1 MEWIGVI
8 GIVVGLVFFVVA
20 AMKGWNVLITSIVTA
35 IVIALTNG
43 MDIMNAMVGTETSYV
58 TGLAGFIRGNL
69 LIFMGG
75 AIMGEFMDK
84 SGAAKAI
91 AQAVMNKV
99 GNKSPYLV
107 LLGIAA
113 VGAILTYAGIS
124 MFVAMFALIP
134 LARPLFRECNIPWHL
149 FCAAWSLAACSFT
162 MAMIPGVP
170 AVAWI
175 NAANGCGVSLT
186 AAPIMGIVG
195 SIIAIAVSC
204 IYIKFALKRAQA
216 KGETYEITEADK
228 DVEADTKLPNLF
240 VSLLPLIVLIAVI
253 IGGSAAGIKNV
264 VYIAMLVAVIV
275 SVVAFYK
282 HLDSVRDVLGK
293 GAVAGVGPAVFTS
306 AAVGVGT
313 VAAASVGFS
322 VIYEAIFNMPGG
334 TYVSAATMAAAL
346 GGIMGSGSGAVG
358 IIAQNFLDPYLAT
371 GVDPAAL
378 AKIIA
383 TSATIGGAL
392 PNSGAMFGM
401 LAAMGLT
408 HKNSYKHIAAIS
420 VGAGLCALVVMIVM
434 ANVGIVQE
442 RSWGPAGRCRALFVS
457 RTLAAPWAPAG
468 PATILEACACRQG
481 GCAKRLRRAAGTAAA
496 PPAWQGKGVVR
507 SWVLAKPKARL
518 RRRCRSSRRFPKTR
532 SSGGP
537 ASPPS
542 SRAWSP
548 A

>member
-8 GIVVGLVFFVVA
+8 GIVVALVFFVIA
-20 AMKGWNVLITSIVTA
+20 AMRGWNVLITSIVTA
-35 IVIALTNG
+35 IIIALTNG
-43 MDIMNAMVGTETSYV
+43 MDVMSSMVGAESSYV

-99 GNKSPYLV
+99 GTKSPYFV
-107 LLGIAA
+107 LLGISAI
-113 VGAILTYAGIS
+113 GALLTYAGIS

-134 LARPLFRECNIPWHL
+134 LARPMFRECDIPWPL
-149 FCAAWSLAACSFT
+149 FCAAWTLGTCSFT

-170 AVAWI
+170 AIAWI

-195 SIIAIAVSC
+195 SIIAAVLGC
-204 IYIKFALKRAQA
+204 LIIKFSLKRAKA
-216 KGETYEITEADK
+216 RGEHF
-228 DVEADTKLPNLF
+228 VADTDDIEMEEEKNIPPVFLA
-240 VSLLPLIVLIAVI
+240 LLPLLLLIATI
-253 IGGSAAGIKNV
+253 IILSAIGLKNV
-264 VYIAMLVAVIV
+264 VYIGMLVGIISSIICFFKYVP
-275 SVVAFYK
+275 SM
-282 HLDSVRDVLGK
+282 RDTLGK
-293 GAVAGVGPAVFTS
+293 GAINGIGPAVFTS

-313 VAAASVGFS
+313 VAAASVGFT
-322 VIYEAIFNMPGG
+322 VIYDAIFNMPGG

-408 HKNSYKHIAAIS
+408 HKNSYKYIAAIS
-420 VGAGLCALVVMIVM
+420 IGAGMCALIVMIIM
-434 ANVGIVQE
+434 ANVGIV
-442 RSWGPAGRCRALFVS
+442 
-457 RTLAAPWAPAG
+457 
-468 PATILEACACRQG
+468 
-481 GCAKRLRRAAGTAAA
+481 
-496 PPAWQGKGVVR
+496 
-507 SWVLAKPKARL
+507 
-518 RRRCRSSRRFPKTR
+518 
-532 SSGGP
+532 
-537 ASPPS
+537 
-542 SRAWSP
+542 
-548 A
+548 

>member
-8 GIVVGLVFFVVA
+8 GIVAGLVFFVVA
-20 AMKGWNVLITSIVTA
+20 AMKGWNVLITSIITA
-35 IVIALTNG
+35 IVIAVTNG
-43 MDIMNAMVGTETSYV
+43 MDVMSSMVGTESSYV

-75 AIMGEFMDK
+75 ALMGELMDR
-84 SGAAKAI
+84 SGAAKRI
-91 AQAVMNKV
+91 AQAIMSKV
-99 GNKSPYLV
+99 GTKGAYLV

-113 VGAILTYAGIS
+113 VGALLTYAGIS

-134 LARPLFRECNIPWHL
+134 LARPMFRECNIPWHL
-149 FCAAWSLAACSFT
+149 FCAAWTLGACSFT

-195 SIIAIAVSC
+195 SLVAIAVSC
-204 IYIKFALKRAQA
+204 VYIKFALKRAQA
-216 KGETYEITEADK
+216 KGETYEVTEADEQAASET
-228 DVEADTKLPNLF
+228 DLPNLF

-253 IGGSAAGIKNV
+253 LGGSAMGVKNV
-264 VYIAMLVAVIV
+264 VYIAMVAGVIV
-275 SVVAFYK
+275 SVIAFYK
-282 HLDSVRDVLGK
+282 HLDSVRDTLGK

-358 IIAQNFLDPYLAT
+358 IIAGNFLDPYLAT

-401 LAAMGLT
+401 LAAMGLN

-420 VGAGLCALVVMIVM
+420 IGAGLCALIVMILM
-434 ANVGIVQE
+434 ATVGIV
-442 RSWGPAGRCRALFVS
+442 
-457 RTLAAPWAPAG
+457 
-468 PATILEACACRQG
+468 
-481 GCAKRLRRAAGTAAA
+481 
-496 PPAWQGKGVVR
+496 
-507 SWVLAKPKARL
+507 
-518 RRRCRSSRRFPKTR
+518 
-532 SSGGP
+532 
-537 ASPPS
+537 
-542 SRAWSP
+542 
-548 A
+548 

>member
-1 MEWIGVI
+1 MELIGVI
-8 GIVVGLVFFVVA
+8 GIIAGLVFFVIA

-91 AQAVMNKV
+91 ANAVMGKV
-99 GNKSPYLV
+99 GSKSPYLV

-113 VGAILTYAGIS
+113 VGAVLTYAGIS

-134 LARPLFRECNIPWHL
+134 LARPLFKECNIPWHL
-149 FCAAWSLAACSFT
+149 FCAAWTLAACSFT

-170 AVAWI
+170 AIAWI

-186 AAPIMGIVG
+186 AAPVMGIVG
-195 SIIAIAVSC
+195 SIVAIAVSC
-204 IYIKFALKRAQA
+204 VYIKFALKRAQA
-216 KGETYEITEADK
+216 KGETYETSAGEAEVADDK
-228 DVEADTKLPNLF
+228 PLPG
-240 VSLLPLIVLIAVI
+240 VAVALLPLVLLIAI
-253 IGGSAAGIKNV
+253 IIVGSQLGVANII
-264 VYIAMLVAVIV
+264 YIAMVTA
-275 SVVAFYK
+275 VVASMVLFHK
-282 HLDSVRDVLGK
+282 HIDSQRDVLGN
-293 GAVAGVGPAVFTS
+293 GAKAALGPALFTS

-313 VAAASVGFS
+313 VAAASVGFT

-334 TYVSAATMAAAL
+334 TYVSAATMAAVL
-346 GGIMGSGSGAVG
+346 GGVMGSGSGAVG
-358 IIAQNFLDPYLAT
+358 IIAGNFLDPYLAT
-371 GVDPAAL
+371 GVNPAAL

-420 VGAGLCALVVMIVM
+420 IGAGLCALVAMIVL
-434 ANVGIVQE
+434 ANIGIV
-442 RSWGPAGRCRALFVS
+442 
-457 RTLAAPWAPAG
+457 
-468 PATILEACACRQG
+468 
-481 GCAKRLRRAAGTAAA
+481 
-496 PPAWQGKGVVR
+496 
-507 SWVLAKPKARL
+507 
-518 RRRCRSSRRFPKTR
+518 
-532 SSGGP
+532 
-537 ASPPS
+537 
-542 SRAWSP
+542 
-548 A
+548 